1 MILWDV
7 NSGEPIMKFKGHKAD
22 ILKTIFSPKNNLI
35 ASCSKDKIVYLWDLK
50 SYRNCYELKGH
61 RDSVKCIDFS
71 PNGLQLASASNKT
84 LILWDMS
91 DNFRGNQIIK
101 NQFDEADIINLKYA
115 SESPILYLISFDRS
129 LHVFNTKDLEPIEE
143 PKSVF
148 QSQKID
154 KIKLASN
161 ENNLVCSTDD
171 NQIIIRDLLNY
182 DVVAMSEK
190 QTTDNISALSISK
203 NNNLIAAG
211 SQDNVIMLYEIVS
224 NNVKLIKGPLKHHS
238 KAITVLCFSND
249 NKLLASGSKDNTLA
263 IWNLTL
269 DKPLFEGL
277 KHHTDAVKV
286 ICFSKDGDKLI
297 SAGKDGR
304 VIIWNARTGER
315 DHIFEL
321 KNSIQHF
328 SLSYMNGNLLCGD
341 IKGK

>member
-1 MILWDV
+1 
-7 NSGEPIMKFKGHKAD
+7 MKFKGHKAD

-71 PNGLQLASASNKT
+71 PDGLQLASASNKT
-84 LILWDMS
+84 LILWDVS

-101 NQFDEADIINLKYA
+101 TQFDEADIINLKYVP
-115 SESPILYLISFDRS
+115 ESSKLYLISFDKS
-129 LHVFNTKDLEPIEE
+129 IHIFNTKDLKSIEE
-143 PKSVF
+143 PKSVL

-161 ENNLVCSTDD
+161 KNNLLCSTDD
-171 NQIIIRDLLNY
+171 NGIIIRSLLNY
-182 DVVAMSEK
+182 DVVAMLKK
-190 QTTDNISALSISK
+190 QTTDTISALSISK
-203 NNNLIAAG
+203 DNNLIAAG
-211 SQDNVIMLYEIVS
+211 SQDNAIMIYEFVE
-224 NNVKLIKGPLKHHS
+224 NTVKLIKGPLKYHS
-238 KAITVLCFSND
+238 KGITVLCFSND
-249 NKLLASGSKDNTLA
+249 NKLLASGSKDNTLS
-263 IWNLTL
+263 IWSFTL

-286 ICFSKDGDKLI
+286 ISFCKDGDKLI

-304 VIIWNARTGER
+304 VIIWNTRTGELE
-315 DHIFEL
+315 HTFEL

-341 IKGK
+341 SKGKLN